1 MPADTTTEEKETQKA
16 ASSHELILE
25 MKGIRKSFPGVDV
38 FTGFDFD
45 LRKGEVHCICG
56 ENGAGKSTLI
66 KILSGAYAP
75 DGGEIIIDGKKI
87 DMMTPRSAMKL
98 GIQTI
103 YQEHALYPLLPV
115 FENLFAG
122 NELARGPVIS
132 RAAMVARSSE
142 VLKRLDSN
150 ISPYEIVGNLG
161 SGEQKTIEIA
171 RAFIQESK
179 IMVLDEP
186 TASFS
191 QKETD
196 HLLGLIKVL
205 SKKEGISIIYIS
217 HHLDEVFKIADRVTV
232 IRDGQKIRTYET
244 ANLTEQQ
251 LIRDMVGRDVSAFY
265 KRERTAIGD
274 VVFEARDV
282 AGKGVNHASLMVR
295 SGEVLGIAGMVG
307 SGRTELAELLFGVEH
322 MHAGEIKIRG
332 RNVHIHTP
340 LDAIANRMCFITEDR
355 QSSGLF
361 LIHSIVKNAV
371 IASYAK
377 TRMPFALPAE
387 DVRLAKKYV
396 KAMNVITPSVEQKVV
411 FLSGGNQQKVVLA
424 KWFATAGDIFIFDEP
439 TRGIDVGAK
448 EEIYKIM
455 TGLLK
460 EGKSIIL
467 ISSDMPE
474 LIAMSDRIMV
484 MRNGAM
490 VAEVN
495 RREDIC
501 EENILNY
508 SIGGGA

>member
-1 MPADTTTEEKETQKA
+1 MPADTITEQNISQQS
-16 ASSHELILE
+16 ASEHTLVLE

-66 KILSGAYAP
+66 KILSGAHAP
-75 DGGEIIIDGKKI
+75 DGGEIIIEGKKI
-87 DMMTPRSAMKL
+87 DSMTPSSAMKM

-122 NELARGPVIS
+122 NELGIGPIVNRS
-132 RAAMVARSSE
+132 AMIAKSDE
-142 VLKRLDSN
+142 VLKCLQSD

-161 SGEQKTIEIA
+161 SGEQKTVEIA

-205 SKKEGISIIYIS
+205 AEEGISVIYIS

-232 IRDGQKIRTYET
+232 IRDGQKINTYDI

-265 KRERTAIGD
+265 QRERAVIGEPMYEATD
-274 VVFEARDV
+274 VS
-282 AGKGVNHASLMVR
+282 GKGVKQASLMVR
-295 SGEVLGIAGMVG
+295 SGELLGIAGMVG
-307 SGRTELAELLFGVEH
+307 SGRTELAELLFGVEP
-322 MHAGEIKIRG
+322 MVTGKIKIRG
-332 RNVHIHTP
+332 KSVNIRTP
-340 LDAIANRMCFITEDR
+340 LDAIANMMCFITEDR

-377 TRMPFALPAE
+377 SRMPFARPAD
-387 DVRLAKKYV
+387 DVKLAQKYV

-424 KWFATAGDIFIFDEP
+424 KWFATMGDIFIFDEP

-460 EGKSIIL
+460 EGKCIIM

-484 MRNGAM
+484 MRDGEM
-490 VAEVN
+490 VAEVCN
-495 RREDIC
+495 REEIC

-508 SIGGGA
+508 SIGGGV